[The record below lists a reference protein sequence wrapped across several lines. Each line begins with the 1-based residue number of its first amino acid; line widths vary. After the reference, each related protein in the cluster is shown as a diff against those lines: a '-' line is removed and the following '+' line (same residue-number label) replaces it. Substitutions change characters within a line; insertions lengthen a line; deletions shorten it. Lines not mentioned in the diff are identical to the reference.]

1 MMDFCI
7 LRNAAQNH
15 PPPLAGGGKN
25 SRQRIFGGWR
35 SDDNARCVATPRD
48 RACARSHPPP
58 QAAGGKIYLGCA
70 AEGKTYPAGKTYLDC
85 AAVLHSV
92 AAGSVR

>member
-58 QAAGGKIYLGCA
+58 QAAGGK
-70 AEGKTYPAGKTYLDC
+70 TYPAGKTYLDC

-92 AAGSVR
+92 AAGSVQ

>member
-1 MMDFCI
+1 MMGFCI

-58 QAAGGKIYLGCA
+58 QAAGGK
-70 AEGKTYPAGKTYLDC
+70 TYPAGKTYLDC
-85 AAVLHSV
+85 AAVLRGISAESV
-92 AAGSVR
+92 Q